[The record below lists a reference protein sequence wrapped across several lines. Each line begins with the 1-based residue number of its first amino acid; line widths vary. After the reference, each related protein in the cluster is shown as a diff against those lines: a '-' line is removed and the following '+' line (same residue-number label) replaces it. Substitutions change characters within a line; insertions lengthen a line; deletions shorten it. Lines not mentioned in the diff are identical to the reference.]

1 MARLS
6 LAARLEQLGLARL
19 ADLARRARWHVDVIR
34 WVWRPR
40 TAASFTGA
48 WLREPRGRRAYR
60 VLSEEELRASRRSET
75 VFVFGSGRSLL
86 DIDEAAWERIGEHDV
101 VAFSHFHRQRSVR
114 VDYHLI
120 AELLDLEGTAASIRD
135 NPFYAETIF
144 VVLKGWLALRSNQ
157 LVAGRLLPAGARLFR
172 VRRVGRGEIRAP
184 SSSFAT
190 GLAHGVN
197 TSVDAVNFA
206 YLMGWRRIVVV
217 GVDLYNKEYFWLPP
231 GTTTEAEAPGVTAES
246 TFPGAEQT
254 VETFRRWAE
263 ELRADGVALEVYD
276 SRSLLARALPVFSR
290 ASE

>member
-1 MARLS
+1 
-6 LAARLEQLGLARL
+6 
-19 ADLARRARWHVDVIR
+19 
-34 WVWRPR
+34 
-40 TAASFTGA
+40 
-48 WLREPRGRRAYR
+48 
-60 VLSEEELRASRRSET
+60 
-75 VFVFGSGRSLL
+75 
-86 DIDEAAWERIGEHDV
+86 
-101 VAFSHFHRQRSVR
+101 
-114 VDYHLI
+114 
-120 AELLDLEGTAASIRD
+120 
-135 NPFYAETIF
+135 
-144 VVLKGWLALRSNQ
+144 
-157 LVAGRLLPAGARLFR
+157 
-172 VRRVGRGEIRAP
+172 
-184 SSSFAT
+184 
-190 GLAHGVN
+190 VN